1 MYLSTYPPPPLIF
14 GDKVL
19 LGGLA
24 DLELTVY
31 TRVLLNFLSAS
42 ESWEYSL
49 VLPHLALAKYLLKDS
64 VLLYV
69 GFLVP
74 NIVLNA
80 FCAILG

>member
-1 MYLSTYPPPPLIF
+1 MYLFTYPPPSFIF
-14 GDKVL
+14 GDKA
-19 LGGLA
+19 LA

-31 TRVLLNFLSAS
+31 TRLLLNFLSAS
-42 ESWEYSL
+42 ESWDYSL

-64 VLLYV
+64 VLLCV

-74 NIVLNA
+74 NVVLNA